1 MTLGQAH
8 RALAAFFGVLAA
20 ITGVIFLRMHWSRGA
35 DFDLTGFLWL
45 VGNAGRLTVF
55 VSFVVCL
62 GIAISY
68 WVRSWRVGG

>member
-1 MTLGQAH
+1 MTLGQAYK
-8 RALAAFFGVLAA
+8 ALAAFFGVLAT

-45 VGNAGRLTVF
+45 IENTGRLTAL

-62 GIAISY
+62 GTAISY